1 MRRYLDFGLAALI
14 CLFLIFVPACSGT
27 EAGNLKAGFARVD
40 ITCPVGIPL
49 IGSYGKPR
57 ENILDPLYARAM
69 VLDDGLNTIAIVSAD
84 LLYTP
89 LEEITEVVRQIVKEK
104 IGIPAQNIL
113 VCATHTHSGPEVFTR
128 SKIPRQDRLDASQ
141 IDREYLHTINEKIAD
156 SVINAYQNKH
166 RVRIGVGKGQ
176 LPEII
181 FNRRTINTAGK
192 AVMTF
197 SITPE
202 VATSRTILTDS
213 AGYTRVEFVLGQGD
227 LKFGPVDPDL
237 YVIRAEDMD
246 GNIAGSIVNFGCHPV
261 CIYPDAPTTISA
273 DYPGD
278 ASGLVELTEG
288 GICLFTLA
296 PAGNIVPLQRGEKAH
311 RQIGAAIAGQAIRQ
325 LQFVRTTDEVTL
337 KALTKIIT
345 LPVKKSTSAEIDDQ
359 GDTAD
364 TITTE
369 IQVLQIGDTYILALP
384 GEILVEIGLEIKKL
398 TQPDNLVIIS
408 LGNDAIGYICH
419 EQAYE
424 EGRYEPNP
432 GTSLAKGSG
441 EIMIKEAVELI
452 GRIKADK

>member
-14 CLFLIFVPACSGT
+14 CFFLILALACSRA

-49 IGSYGKPR
+49 IGSYGKPS
-57 ENILDPLYARAM
+57 ENILDPLYARVM
-69 VLDDGLNTIAIVSAD
+69 VLDDGTNTIAIVSAD

-89 LEEITEVVRQIVKEK
+89 LEEITGVVRKIVKDK

-128 SKIPRQDRLDASQ
+128 SKIPRQNRMDESQ
-141 IDREYLHTINEKIAD
+141 IDREYLHTINKKIAD
-156 SVINAYQNKH
+156 SVVSAYKSMR
-166 RVRIGVGKGQ
+166 RVRIGVSKGQ

-202 VATSRTILTDS
+202 VAASRSIRTDS
-213 AGYTRVEFVLGQGD
+213 SGYTRVEFVLAQD
-227 LKFGPVDPDL
+227 NLKFGPVDPDL

-261 CIYPDAPTTISA
+261 CIYPDLPTTISA

-278 ASGLVELTEG
+278 ASGLVELAEG
-288 GICLFTLA
+288 GTCLFTLA

-311 RQIGAAIAGQAIRQ
+311 RQIGTAIAGEALRQ

-337 KALTKIIT
+337 KALAKTIK
-345 LPVKKSTSAEIDDQ
+345 LPVKKTTSVETDKHGDAAE
-359 GDTAD
+359 A
-364 TITTE
+364 ITTE
-369 IQVLQIGDTYILALP
+369 IGVLQIGDLYILALP

-408 LGNDAIGYICH
+408 LGNDTVGYVCH

-424 EGRYEPNP
+424 QGGYEPGS
-432 GTSLAKGSG
+432 GTCLAKGSG

-452 GRIKADK
+452 RRMKQSK

>member
-1 MRRYLDFGLAALI
+1 MRRYLDFGLAVLI
-14 CLFLIFVPACSGT
+14 CFFLIFVPACGGA

-49 IGSYGKPR
+49 IGSYGKPS

-89 LEEITEVVRQIVKEK
+89 LEEITEVVRRIVKDK

-128 SKIPRQDRLDASQ
+128 SKIPRQNRMDESR
-141 IDREYLHTINEKIAD
+141 IDREYLHTLNEKIAD
-156 SVINAYQNKH
+156 SVISAYQNMR

-181 FNRRTINTAGK
+181 FNRRTINAAGK

-202 VATSRTILTDS
+202 VATSRTIRTDS
-213 AGYTRVEFVLGQGD
+213 SGYTRVEFVLGPGN

-237 YVIRAEDMD
+237 YVIRVEDMD
-246 GNIAGSIVNFGCHPV
+246 GNIAGSILNFGCHPV

-311 RQIGAAIAGQAIRQ
+311 RQIGTAIAGEAIRQ

-337 KALTKIIT
+337 KALREIIN
-345 LPVKKSTSAEIDDQ
+345 LPVKKTTSEEIDNQ
-359 GDTAD
+359 GDIVD
-364 TITTE
+364 IITTE
-369 IQVLQIGDTYILALP
+369 IQVLQIGDIYILAMP

-398 TQPDNLVIIS
+398 TQLENLVIIS
-408 LGNDAIGYICH
+408 LGNDTVGYVCH
-419 EQAYE
+419 EQAYK
-424 EGRYEPNP
+424 EGGYEPDS
-432 GTSLAKGSG
+432 GTCLAKGSG
-441 EIMIKEAVELI
+441 EIMIKEAMELI
-452 GRIKADK
+452 SRIKADK